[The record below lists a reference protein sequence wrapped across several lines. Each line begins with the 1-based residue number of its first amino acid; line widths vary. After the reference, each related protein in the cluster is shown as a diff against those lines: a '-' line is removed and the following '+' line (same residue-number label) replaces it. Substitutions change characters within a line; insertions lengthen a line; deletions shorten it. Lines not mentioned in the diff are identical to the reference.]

1 MRMFGMGVWRMVMM
15 VMIVIMVM
23 VAVFMIVVMM
33 VVVGIRRFKAAHAG
47 TECIA

>member
-33 VVVGIRRFKAAHAG
+33 VVVIRRFKAAHAG